1 MKINVKTYIET
12 DKPLREVFQL
22 FNKEMFYE
30 LTKNAPVT
38 PLRYDGD
45 FVGAEIH
52 LEMLL
57 PWKDKWISVITEK
70 RENDN
75 ICFFVDEG
83 KTLPFNIL
91 EWRHSHIISKTL
103 NGVVIND
110 DIYFKSTNVIFDRFW
125 WLTFIPQFLMR
136 KRQYKNYIKQKLF

>member
-52 LEMLL
+52 IEMLL
-57 PWKDKWISVITEK
+57 PWKDKFPKGLIRESLTERLDGSVVSYCTLM
-70 RENDN
+70 N
-75 ICFFVDEG
+75 IVNRNKTFVVE
-83 KTLPFNIL
+83 
-91 EWRHSHIISKTL
+91 
-103 NGVVIND
+103 
-110 DIYFKSTNVIFDRFW
+110 
-125 WLTFIPQFLMR
+125 
-136 KRQYKNYIKQKLF
+136 